1 MKTLTA
7 AQKQNPQLATGLL
20 IGLLAF
26 SGIANAEETQDQK
39 KPAFE
44 ETTGTT
50 IIGTKEAPNV
60 LNVVPW
66 QGRELNADP
75 WDIRPSPAQSVLEE
89 SLQPIDRDV
98 LRREIE
104 YFNLIQGSE

>member
-1 MKTLTA
+1 MKTLTD
-7 AQKQNPQLATGLL
+7 AQNKKSKLATGTL
-20 IGLLAF
+20 ISLLAISWSLVAPSAF
-26 SGIANAEETQDQK
+26 AEDEPQV
-39 KPAFE
+39 E
-44 ETTGTT
+44 VTGTT

-66 QGRELNADP
+66 QGKELNADP
-75 WDIRPSPAQSVLEE
+75 WDIRPSPAQSVLED

>member
-1 MKTLTA
+1 MKMRLLNHLCIA
-7 AQKQNPQLATGLL
+7 GLVAPL
-20 IGLLAF
+20 VAISSL
-26 SGIANAEETQDQK
+26 SVAE
-39 KPAFE
+39 E

-66 QGRELNADP
+66 QGKELNADP
-75 WDIRPSPAQSVLEE
+75 WEIRPSPAQSVLEE

-104 YFNLIQGSE
+104 YFNLIHSNE

>member
-1 MKTLTA
+1 MLTTLT
-7 AQKQNPQLATGLL
+7 LL
-20 IGLLAF
+20 C
-26 SGIANAEETQDQK
+26 SHVQAEEGD
-39 KPAFE
+39 E
-44 ETTGTT
+44 EITGTT

-66 QGRELNADP
+66 QGKELSADP
-75 WDIRPSPAQSVLEE
+75 WEIRPSPAKSVLEE

-104 YFNLIQGSE
+104 YFNLIRDTQ

>member
-1 MKTLTA
+1 MNWQRLIPGSTFCKRL
-7 AQKQNPQLATGLL
+7 LATFGML
-20 IGLLAF
+20 ISISV
-26 SGIANAEETQDQK
+26 SGAE
-39 KPAFE
+39 E

-66 QGRELNADP
+66 QGKELSADP
-75 WDIRPSPAQSVLEE
+75 WEIRPSPAQSVLEE

-104 YFNLIQGSE
+104 YFNLIQDAE

>member
-1 MKTLTA
+1 MKTPKLINHPTLPGSAMMLALLLMPWA
-7 AQKQNPQLATGLL
+7 AHG
-20 IGLLAF
+20 
-26 SGIANAEETQDQK
+26 EE
-39 KPAFE
+39 E
-44 ETTGTT
+44 EVTGTT

-66 QGRELNADP
+66 KGKELSADP
-75 WDIRPSPAQSVLEE
+75 WEIRPSAAESVLEE

-104 YFNLIQGSE
+104 YFNLLRDVE

>member
-1 MKTLTA
+1 MNSASRLR
-7 AQKQNPQLATGLL
+7 QTGTSGIL
-20 IGLLAF
+20 LLALTL
-26 SGIANAEETQDQK
+26 AAPVQAEDEDV
-39 KPAFE
+39 
-44 ETTGTT
+44 TGTT

-66 QGRELNADP
+66 QGKELNADP
-75 WDIRPSPAQSVLEE
+75 WEIRPSPAQSVLEE

-104 YFNLIQGSE
+104 YFNLIQQAE

>member
-1 MKTLTA
+1 MNIVSYTSHVMISAFLFPA
-7 AQKQNPQLATGLL
+7 F
-20 IGLLAF
+20 LAF
-26 SGIANAEETQDQK
+26 LALVPGGIAYAEE
-39 KPAFE
+39 E

-66 QGRELNADP
+66 QGKELNADP
-75 WDIRPSPAQSVLEE
+75 WEIRPSPAQSVLED

-104 YFNLIQGSE
+104 YFNLIQSTD

>member
-1 MKTLTA
+1 MNSTRTQQPSGYSIATLA
-7 AQKQNPQLATGLL
+7 LATLVLL
-20 IGLLAF
+20 WLSWISVAQ
-26 SGIANAEETQDQK
+26 AEDDIEI
-39 KPAFE
+39 
-44 ETTGTT
+44 TGTT

-66 QGRELNADP
+66 QGKELSADP
-75 WDIRPSPAQSVLEE
+75 WEIRPSPAKSVLEE

-104 YFNLIQGSE
+104 YFNLIQQSE